1 MEEDAE
7 KMAALKK
14 AYADIIFNT
23 AKESAER
30 ILAAERRA
38 VGFQQ
43 SLFAAKEEALA
54 TMLRLKA
61 IMEDKIR
68 GAEKAAR
75 CQEKKIVE
83 LELQLGE
90 AEDTIVDLREEL
102 KRVREELAMMKDVS
116 DQALSDGNIN
126 DSDMVCNKMEREASA
141 DNLDESGNLL
151 TNNDNMITLSQ
162 KIADT
167 HPFHHQ
173 NAAILNGPKDFSMW
187 KSKVPELYRNGY
199 TQRIHA
205 LEQNSASKGPFGG
218 INGLHSYSTCEPH
231 ISVGE
236 KIGIA
241 FKSDSLKSSKT
252 LEPGQIP
259 CYGGEEHAKF
269 FNKTSPKKQS
279 ALYNQS
285 SSLTCGIFS
294 DKYKSWASSSMLTV
308 LDKQNEND
316 APSSSIRASTEID
329 EIIEEK
335 STGGEEHANFFIK
348 ASPKKQRALYNQSN
362 SLSGGIFSDKYKPWA
377 SSSML
382 TVHDKQNENDAPS
395 ASVPASTEIDE
406 ILKERST
413 GGDASSLISSQCK
426 LGTYIK
432 KDMGIKHCTERLTRE
447 SVKKQQYPSV
457 CDNELAQNFLQISED
472 VKDPSSRSSQKDFV
486 DRIEVAVAS
495 REDVENE
502 AEIPENFVAVEPGTK
517 DISTS
522 TAQTGTD
529 KFLKYTFQRKRKR
542 GCSPI
547 KSDVEFSEKKTTL
560 KPKPV
565 DKQTSLSVPLKS
577 SVVTD
582 LPRNNRRVVQVARQ
596 LISLSEKRW

>member
-23 AKESAER
+23 AKESSAR

-38 VGFQQ
+38 LGFQQ

-54 TMLRLKA
+54 TILRLKA

-68 GAEKAAR
+68 GAEKTAR
-75 CQEKKIVE
+75 SQEKKIEE

-102 KRVREELAMMKDVS
+102 KRVREELTMMKDVS
-116 DQALSDGNIN
+116 DHPLSDGNIN
-126 DSDMVCNKMEREASA
+126 DSNMVCNKIEKEASA
-141 DNLDESGNLL
+141 DNLDEPGNML
-151 TNNDNMITLSQ
+151 TNDDNMITLSQ

-167 HPFHHQ
+167 HRFHLQ
-173 NAAILNGPKDFSMW
+173 NAATADYPKDFSMW

-205 LEQNSASKGPFGG
+205 LEQNSTSKGPFGE

-231 ISVGE
+231 ISVAE
-236 KIGIA
+236 KRGIA
-241 FKSDSLKSSKT
+241 FKSVSLKSGKT
-252 LEPGQIP
+252 LEPGQVP
-259 CYGGEEHAKF
+259 RCGGEDHVKL
-269 FNKTSPKKQS
+269 FNKASPKKQRT
-279 ALYNQS
+279 LYNQS
-285 SSLTCGIFS
+285 NSLSGGIFS

-308 LDKQNEND
+308 HDKQNENE
-316 APSSSIRASTEID
+316 APKEVPSASIPASTEID
-329 EIIEEK
+329 EIIEER
-335 STGGEEHANFFIK
+335 T
-348 ASPKKQRALYNQSN
+348 
-362 SLSGGIFSDKYKPWA
+362 
-377 SSSML
+377 
-382 TVHDKQNENDAPS
+382 
-395 ASVPASTEIDE
+395 
-406 ILKERST
+406 T
-413 GGDASSLISSQCK
+413 GGDASTLISSQCK

-432 KDMGIKHCTERLTRE
+432 KDMGIKNCTERLTWE
-447 SVKKQQYPSV
+447 SVKKKQNPSV
-457 CDNELAQNFLQISED
+457 CDNELTQNFLQISED
-472 VKDPSSRSSQKDFV
+472 AKDPLLSRSVSKTVGHPSSRSIQKDLV
-486 DRIEVAVAS
+486 DRIEMVAAS
-495 REDVENE
+495 REEVENA
-502 AEIPENFVAVEPGTK
+502 AENPENCVAVEPGTK
-517 DISTS
+517 DTS
-522 TAQTGTD
+522 TWTALTGTD
-529 KFLKYTFQRKRKR
+529 RFLKYTFQRKRKR

-547 KSDVEFSEKKTTL
+547 NSDVEFPEKKTTL

-565 DKQTSLSVPLKS
+565 DKQTALSVPLKS